1 MVNVAEALVLLL
13 ELLEFGRGGGID
25 KGKRAVVRGAG
36 DFSLGGLFLAF
47 GCPWEKITHGL
58 QEKSEENAFS
68 RGEVSYLDPRLLR
81 DFPSRTRCPYPV

>member
-1 MVNVAEALVLLL
+1 MEEALVLLL
-13 ELLEFGRGGGID
+13 ELLEFGRGRGID

-36 DFSLGGLFLAF
+36 DFSLGAF
-47 GCPWEKITHGL
+47 FSLSVSQKITHGL
-58 QEKSEENAFS
+58 QEGSEENAFS